1 MKVFDGEI
9 YLDESHIVALKCEP
23 EYVKERYRAVAR
35 ALAPKPFRIS
45 RKRAAEMLR
54 RSLRQLYRILRRFSE
69 ESIKGLRFKSKRPKT
84 IPRKTSQC
92 IEDKI
97 LAVRKASGFGPKPV
111 SDIVNE
117 SLRREGVKKYVYPSL
132 TYNILVRNG
141 EIERERRIQKQW
153 RRFEWGHP
161 NRLVQADLTK
171 FNGVPILTME
181 DDHSR
186 KGWALALSDMKDKT
200 VIKGMK
206 ELVRVKYDNLL
217 TDNGSQFSRKNS
229 EMRKYCEECISE
241 KHIWTSIHH
250 PQTMGKLSVYQKGLK
265 RFLRHQLGRSRDRAK
280 INKWIKVYN
289 SWYNNGKYHSVTG
302 TYPEERYSGQRD
314 EKWYDRLVK
323 ALKLEDELTVT
334 W

>member
-9 YLDESHIVALKCEP
+9 YLDESHIEALKSEP
-23 EYVKERYRAVAR
+23 EYVKERYKAIAR
-35 ALAPKPFRIS
+35 TLAPKPFRIV
-45 RKRAAEMLR
+45 REKAAEMLEL
-54 RSLRQLYRILRRFSE
+54 SIRQLYRILCRFQE
-69 ESIKGLRFKSKRPKT
+69 EGIEGIRFKSKRPKT
-84 IPRKTSQC
+84 IPRKTSRYV
-92 IEDKI
+92 ENKI
-97 LAVRKASGFGPKPV
+97 LAIRKASGFGPKPV

-117 SLRREGVKKYVYPSL
+117 SLKREGDTRRVYPSL
-132 TYNILVRNG
+132 TYSILVRNG
-141 EIERERRIQKQW
+141 EIERERRIQKEW

-161 NRLVQADLTK
+161 NRLIQADLTK

-186 KGWALALSDMKDKT
+186 KGWALAIRDMKDKT

-206 ELVRVKYDNLL
+206 GLVRVKYDNLL

-229 EMRKYCEECISE
+229 EMRKYCDECISE

-265 RFLRHQLGRSRDRAK
+265 RFLRHRLGQSRDRAK
-280 INKWIKVYN
+280 INKWIKIYN
-289 SWYNNGKYHSVTG
+289 SWYNNGKYHSVTE

-314 EKWYDRLVK
+314 DKWYERLVK
-323 ALKLEDELTVT
+323 ALKLEEELTVT